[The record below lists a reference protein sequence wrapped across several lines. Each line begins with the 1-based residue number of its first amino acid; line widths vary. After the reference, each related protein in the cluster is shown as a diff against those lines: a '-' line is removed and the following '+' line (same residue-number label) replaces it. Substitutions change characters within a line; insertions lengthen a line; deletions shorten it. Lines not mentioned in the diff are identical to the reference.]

1 MKEPGAIKEE
11 MGKPFG
17 RRELF
22 PIIRVGVTSSCK
34 IIFLQLGVPS
44 VDSIYLL
51 LVVLQPG
58 NLSVLLDNL
67 LPLGRDSVDDELV

>member
-1 MKEPGAIKEE
+1 MKESGAIEEE

-22 PIIRVGVTSSCK
+22 PMIRVGVTSPCK
-34 IIFLQLGVPS
+34 IVFLQLGVPS

-58 NLSVLLDNL
+58 NLSILLGNL
-67 LPLGRDSVDDELV
+67 LSLVRDSVDDELV